1 MHAIFKKVKKT
12 ICLARLSLFFLIVS
26 LFMSLSSIGVVV
38 QASNAKEDILQAA
51 DKTASGDYVK
61 RRFLAQLKKPFNVN
75 DQRKKMLVMG
85 DSHAQDFYNALLE
98 NNIDQRYQMSTRR
111 IPAICGFYLG
121 SEDINPLIE
130 KKHRPICQKA
140 DTLQDAMPQ
149 MKQADIIILAA
160 NWKLWSAQRLPTTIQ
175 HLQIQLSQKLFV
187 VGRKNF
193 GKLNLRKYLHLSD
206 SELVRFR
213 NPVYGIQREINQ
225 TMRESLAKNSFVD
238 IQTLICQSEKDC
250 PLFTPEARLMS
261 FDGGHLTQQG
271 AAYVGRIL
279 LQNAPLNQL

>member
-1 MHAIFKKVKKT
+1 MCAIFKT
-12 ICLARLSLFFLIVS
+12 SLLARFSLFFLIISFFMIFSS
-26 LFMSLSSIGVVV
+26 LWVMA

-51 DKTASGDYVK
+51 DKTLSGDYVK
-61 RRFLAQLKKPFNVN
+61 RRFLAQLKKPFSEN
-75 DQRKKMLVMG
+75 DARKKMLVMG

-98 NNIDQRYQMSTRR
+98 NNIDQRYQISTRR

-121 SEDINPLIE
+121 SENINPLIE

-140 DTLQDAMPQ
+140 DTLVDAMPQ
-149 MKQADIIILAA
+149 IKQADIVILAA

-175 HLQIQLSQKLFV
+175 HLNIQSPQKLFV

-193 GKLNLRKYLHLSD
+193 GKLNLRKYLHLSNN
-206 SELVRFR
+206 ELRQFR

-225 TMRESLAKNSFVD
+225 IMRERLAKNVFVD
-238 IQTLICQSEKDC
+238 IQTLVCQSEKDC
-250 PLFTPEARLMS
+250 PLFTSEARLIS

-271 AAYVGRIL
+271 ARYVGRIL

>member
-1 MHAIFKKVKKT
+1 MAVIFKKQLLL
-12 ICLARLSLFFLIVS
+12 IRLVMFFLI
-26 LFMSLSSIGVVV
+26 MSLSSLCVMA

-51 DKTASGDYVK
+51 DKTLSGDYVK
-61 RRFLAQLKKPFNVN
+61 RRFLAQLKKPFSEN
-75 DQRKKMLVMG
+75 DARKKMLVMG

-98 NNIDQRYQMSTRR
+98 NNIDQRYQISTRR

-121 SEDINPLIE
+121 SENINPLIE

-140 DTLQDAMPQ
+140 DTLVDAMPQ
-149 MKQADIIILAA
+149 IKQADIVILAA

-175 HLQIQLSQKLFV
+175 HLNIQPPQKLFV

-193 GKLNLRKYLHLSD
+193 GKLNLRKYLHLSNN
-206 SELVRFR
+206 ELRQFR

-225 TMRESLAKNSFVD
+225 IMRERLAKNVFVD
-238 IQTLICQSEKDC
+238 IQTLVCQSEKDC
-250 PLFTPEARLMS
+250 PLFTPEARLIS

-271 AAYVGRIL
+271 ARYVGRIL

>member
-1 MHAIFKKVKKT
+1 MCAIFKT
-12 ICLARLSLFFLIVS
+12 SLLARFSLFFLISS
-26 LFMSLSSIGVVV
+26 LFMSFSSLCVMA

-51 DKTASGDYVK
+51 DKRLSGDYVK
-61 RRFLAQLKKPFNVN
+61 RRFLAQLKKLFSEN
-75 DQRKKMLVMG
+75 DARKKMLIMG

-98 NNIDQRYQMSTRR
+98 NNIDQRYQMRTRR

-140 DTLQDAMPQ
+140 DTLVDAMPQ
-149 MKQADIIILAA
+149 IKQADIVILAA
-160 NWKLWSAQRLPTTIQ
+160 NWKLWSAKRLPTTIQ
-175 HLQIQLSQKLFV
+175 HLNIQSPQKLFV

-193 GKLNLRKYLHLSD
+193 GKLNLRKYLHLSNN
-206 SELVRFR
+206 ELRQFR

-225 TMRESLAKNSFVD
+225 IMRERLAKNVFVD
-238 IQTLICQSEKDC
+238 IQTLVCQSEKDC
-250 PLFTPEARLMS
+250 PLFTPEARLIS

-271 AAYVGRIL
+271 ARYVGRIL